1 MLFLFN
7 IRQHKKKYYVPA
19 YLPNQ
24 LINFVFML
32 QCTFQINLNILLK
45 GKCGKVA
52 VFGGCL
58 QYSGAPYFSA
68 ISALKVGSLY

>member
-1 MLFLFN
+1 
-7 IRQHKKKYYVPA
+7 
-19 YLPNQ
+19 
-24 LINFVFML
+24 
-32 QCTFQINLNILLK
+32 LLK

-68 ISALKVGSLY
+68 ISALKVGCLY